1 VRLLGDSTGGAGL
14 IYFFVMDQ
22 TVEVAVGL
30 DELFAKACPTKED
43 APFFNHCMSIAKAR
57 GLAWKEALEYTIEM
71 RGERR

>member
-1 VRLLGDSTGGAGL
+1 MRLFSSVRLLGDSTGGAGL

-43 APFFNHCMSIAKAR
+43 APFFNHCMSIAKNR
-57 GLAWKEALEYTIEM
+57 GLS
-71 RGERR
+71 